1 MSKTPYTQ
9 PTWQGTAFNCPHCHA
24 YANQRWSD
32 TSIYFGSYKN
42 LANGCAVAFCTH
54 CNKYSLWHEYQMIY
68 PEVAVEQA
76 SADLPTDVTRDYS
89 EASSVLQKSPR
100 SAAALLRL
108 AVQKLCVSLGEKGHD
123 LNTDIGNLVKKGLP
137 IKVQQALDAVR
148 VIGNNAVHPG
158 QLDLKD
164 DRETA
169 TSLFRLIN
177 LITEKMIAEPR
188 EIDAVYAKLPDESRK
203 QIEKRDGK
211 NQSA

>member
-1 MSKTPYTQ
+1 
-9 PTWQGTAFNCPHCHA
+9 
-24 YANQRWSD
+24 
-32 TSIYFGSYKN
+32 
-42 LANGCAVAFCTH
+42 
-54 CNKYSLWHEYQMIY
+54 MIY

-137 IKVQQALDAVR
+137 IKVQQALDVVR

-177 LITEKMIAEPR
+177 LITEKMVAEPR